1 MDRVIT
7 AFFAALRD
15 LRETRIL
22 ALVLV
27 PPVGAFVLW
36 TVLAWLYWSS
46 WIEWVDTTLGT
57 TAVGQWVLSHDPGWL
72 VSSAATLVLI
82 ALIVPLMLITVVVIT
97 ELVAMPVVVSLV
109 GRRHFSALE
118 ERRGGT
124 VMGSIWNSVRGI
136 LLFSVLWIFSLP
148 FWLTGIGAVVLPP
161 LLSAWFTQRMFR
173 YDALSDHASA
183 EEYRRIVQG
192 SSGRLLLMGLLLVL
206 LYYVP
211 LLNLVVPVLSA
222 LGFTHLCLGFTHL
235 CLGELSRIRQKG

>member
-7 AFFAALRD
+7 AFLGALRD
-15 LRETRIL
+15 LREARIL

-46 WIEWVDTTLGT
+46 WIEWVDATLAA
-57 TAVGQWVLSHDPGWL
+57 TAAGQWVLSHDPGWL
-72 VSSAATLVLI
+72 VSSLATLVLI
-82 ALIVPLMLITVVVIT
+82 ALVVPLMLITVVVIT

-109 GRRHFSALE
+109 GHRHFGMLE
-118 ERRGGT
+118 LRRGGT
-124 VMGSIWNSVRGI
+124 VIGSVWNSVRGI
-136 LLFSVLWIFSLP
+136 LIFSVLWLFSLP
-148 FWLTGIGAVVLPP
+148 FWLTGVGAVLLPP

-183 EEYRRIVQG
+183 EEYRTIVQG
-192 SSGRLLLMGLLLVL
+192 SSGRLFLLGLLLAF

-211 LLNLVVPVLSA
+211 LLNLLVPVFSA
-222 LGFTHLCLGFTHL
+222 LAFTHL